1 MCAMRIIVKPNKV
14 TKMQKA
20 TGKFVNHPTKTGKQL
35 YDKFY
40 FYVPT
45 QVAKDGT
52 FPFKVDDRVEV
63 EIKGK
68 TVVIT
73 KAKD

>member
-1 MCAMRIIVKPNKV
+1 MRPNKV
-14 TKMQKA
+14 TKMRK
-20 TGKFVNHPTKTGKQL
+20 GEGRFVNHPTRTGRKL

-40 FYVPT
+40 IYVPT

-52 FPFKVDDRVEV
+52 FPFKEGDKVEV

-68 TVVIT
+68 TLLVRAKG
-73 KAKD
+73 KA

>member
-1 MCAMRIIVKPNKV
+1 MKPNKV

-20 TGKFVNHPTKTGKQL
+20 IGKFVNHPTQTGKKR

-40 FYVPT
+40 IYVPT

-52 FPFKVDDRVEV
+52 FPFKEGDKVEV

-68 TVVIT
+68 AVIIT
-73 KAKD
+73 KTKD